1 MQGTENAEHPWLEY
15 CLLGLL
21 ALFWGSSYL
30 FIKVALVDL
39 PPLTLIAIRVSGA
52 AVLLTCVVIW
62 RGYRFPT
69 DPKAWRSLLVQSA
82 LNAFVPWTI
91 LAWGQQFVDAA
102 LASVLNSTSPIFVL
116 IFTALVTRHE
126 VLGATKYLGVALGLG
141 GVVFV
146 VGIGALGGLGDQV
159 AGQLACLFAAAL
171 YGCAAIYG
179 KRFGH
184 QSPSVTAAGTMICS
198 SAVLVPA
205 ALWFDRPWELSVS
218 LQAAGAAAM
227 LSIFC
232 TGFALL
238 LYFRL
243 VKTIGSLGVASQA
256 YLRSGF
262 GVLLGII
269 LLGETL
275 SLPVAVGLMATIAGV
290 VLINLPSRKH
300 PEAGATA

>member
-1 MQGTENAEHPWLEY
+1 MPETEHAARQWLEY
-15 CLLGLL
+15 GLLGLL

-39 PPLTLIAIRVSGA
+39 PPLTLIALRVSGA
-52 AVLLTCVVIW
+52 ALLLTGVVVW
-62 RGYRFPT
+62 RGHRFPN
-69 DPKAWRSLLVQSA
+69 DKRSWRMMLVQA
-82 LNAFVPWTI
+82 AFNAFVPWTI

-126 VLGATKYLGVALGLG
+126 VLGLTRYLGVALGLG
-141 GVVFV
+141 GVVSI
-146 VGIGALGGLGDQV
+146 VGIGALAGLGTQV
-159 AGQLACLFAAAL
+159 VGQLACLFAAAL

-179 KRFGH
+179 KRFGD
-184 QSPSVTAAGTMICS
+184 QTPAVTAAGTMIWS
-198 SAVLVPA
+198 SAILVPA
-205 ALWFDRPWELSVS
+205 ALWFDRPWQLSVS
-218 LQAAGAAAM
+218 LQSAAAAAM
-227 LSIFC
+227 LSVFC

-262 GVLLGII
+262 GVLLGIMV
-269 LLGETL
+269 LGETL
-275 SLPVAVGLMATIAGV
+275 SLPVAVGLLATVAGV
-290 VLINLPSRKH
+290 VLINFPARKRH
-300 PEAGATA
+300 VAKAA